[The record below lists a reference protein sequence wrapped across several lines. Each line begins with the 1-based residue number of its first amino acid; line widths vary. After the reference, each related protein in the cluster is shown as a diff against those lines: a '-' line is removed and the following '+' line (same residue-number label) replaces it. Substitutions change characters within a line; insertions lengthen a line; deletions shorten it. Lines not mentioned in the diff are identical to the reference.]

1 MTKFV
6 RGLIAALIMA
16 LLSVG
21 AYWYYSPYLVMRS
34 IAAAAKAKDADK
46 FNESV
51 DYPRLRES
59 LKGQFSAQMA
69 KVVGEQSGS
78 PFGALGAMVGMAMVN
93 QLLDA
98 FVRPE
103 MVMQMMKD
111 GQVQSDKTVTS
122 PSESR
127 NDGEPEW
134 VIERKGPD
142 RLIAI
147 PKKGVV
153 PVAAD
158 ELGFVF
164 ERSGFATWK
173 LTELR
178 ITFPSK

>member
-1 MTKFV
+1 
-6 RGLIAALIMA
+6 
-16 LLSVG
+16 
-21 AYWYYSPYLVMRS
+21 
-34 IAAAAKAKDADK
+34 
-46 FNESV
+46 
-51 DYPRLRES
+51 
-59 LKGQFSAQMA
+59 
-69 KVVGEQSGS
+69 
-78 PFGALGAMVGMAMVN
+78 MVGMAMVN

-122 PSESR
+122 QSESR

-164 ERSGFATWK
+164 DRSGFATWK